1 MRAANGSFQRRLKH
15 TLEAAA
21 AFAAVFFF
29 LVSTH
34 AQSADPSGASP
45 QIQSD
50 AASVPEPTLK
60 SGVLPARLSD
70 VEGAVH
76 ITGAPPANAPSQTD
90 SAASQPPPGQVPPP
104 PPDQLPSEATLN
116 MPVLAGSGMETG
128 SDGRAEWQF
137 DDGSIVRIAPSSD
150 ALLGSLSASGEQIS
164 ALDGLTYYET
174 PAQPA
179 GVLAIRVR
187 TYTIKPGA
195 DSLVRVDMDTS
206 PNAIAV
212 LRGTAEL
219 DTDGA
224 GVPLQA
230 GQTVTLDG
238 ESPAGYSV
246 SAAIA
251 SISWDAWNSDRDAQ
265 LSAMASGETNAR
277 DGSTNA
283 DAGAWDD
290 LDYYG
295 TWYDV
300 PGVGEAWA
308 PDGVNADFD
317 PYGAGAW
324 GYYTG
329 VGYTWVSAYPW
340 GWLPYHCGIWS
351 HYNQFGWLWQPG
363 ACGTYDGGGWFPYTA
378 VFNPPHGYRLPR
390 YRTIHP
396 FDPRLRTHLGGVPL
410 PPLQAYQSV
419 SRGPQF
425 KFRAL
430 GGARSEPR
438 PLPVQNKTSS
448 DGGTVYASVL
458 PVIPILPGE
467 YRNGP
472 LPGGGGDTGGGAR
485 SGFVEGAQG
494 SGTGIQNQHVRAVYI
509 PRTTGVTPQPNGHAW
524 VAPSGQSSPRAY
536 EPSHAAPGQR
546 QEAPRQQAPASHYEA
561 PAEHYSAPSSHAS
574 SPAPSSSSHGH

>member
-1 MRAANGSFQRRLKH
+1 MRAANGFVQKRLKY

-29 LVSTH
+29 LVSIH
-34 AQSADPSGASP
+34 AQSADPNGASL
-45 QIQSD
+45 QTQSEPT
-50 AASVPEPTLK
+50 SVPEPALK

-76 ITGAPPANAPSQTD
+76 ITGAAPQPEPTANQPT
-90 SAASQPPPGQVPPP
+90 ASQPAPGQVPPP
-104 PPDQLPSEATLN
+104 PPDQAPSQATIN
-116 MPVLAGSGMETG
+116 MPVLAGSGVQTG
-128 SDGRAEWQF
+128 SDGRAELQF

-150 ALLGSLSASGEQIS
+150 ASLGSLSTGGEQVS
-164 ALDGLTYYET
+164 ARDGLTYYET

-179 GVLAIRVR
+179 GTLAIRVGA
-187 TYTIKPGA
+187 YTIKPGA
-195 DSLVRVDMDTS
+195 DSLVRVDMDKS
-206 PNAIAV
+206 PDAVAV

-219 DTDGA
+219 DMDGA

-238 ESPAGYSV
+238 ESPTGYSV
-246 SAAIA
+246 SSAIA
-251 SISWDAWNSDRDAQ
+251 SVSWDAWNSDRDAQ
-265 LSAMASGETNAR
+265 LNAMASGETNAR
-277 DGSTNA
+277 DGSDNA

-308 PDGVNADFD
+308 PDGVSADFD
-317 PYGAGAW
+317 PYGTGAW

-351 HYNQFGWLWQPG
+351 HYDQFGWLWQPG
-363 ACGTYDGGGWFPYTA
+363 ACGTYNGGGWFPYTA
-378 VFNPPHGYRLPR
+378 VFHPPHGYHLPR

-410 PPLQAYQSV
+410 PPLQAYQLV

-425 KFRAL
+425 KFRTL
-430 GGARSEPR
+430 GGARPEPR
-438 PLPVQNKTSS
+438 PLPVQNQTGS
-448 DGGTVYASVL
+448 DGGTVYAATL
-458 PVIPILPGE
+458 PVLPILPSQRGE

-472 LPGGGGDTGGGAR
+472 SGGGGGDTAGGAG
-485 SGFVEGAQG
+485 SGFVEGARG
-494 SGTGIQNQHVRAVYI
+494 SGSAIHNDHLRSVYI
-509 PRTTGVTPQPNGHAW
+509 PRTTGVTPPPNGREW

-536 EPSHAAPGQR
+536 EPSHAAPVQR
-546 QEAPRQQAPASHYEA
+546 QEAPRQQAPAQHYEA
-561 PAEHYSAPSSHAS
+561 PAEHYSAPASHAS
-574 SPAPSSSSHGH
+574 SSSSSHGH